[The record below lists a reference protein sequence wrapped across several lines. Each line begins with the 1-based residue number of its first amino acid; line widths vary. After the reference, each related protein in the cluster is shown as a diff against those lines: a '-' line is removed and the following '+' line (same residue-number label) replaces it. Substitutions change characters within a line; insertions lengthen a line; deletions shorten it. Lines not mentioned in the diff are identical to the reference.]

1 MQRALKFVDF
11 WKSLHKQRVH
21 KVKQDVQ
28 PKTNHKLNIEIKT
41 KRNKTQKLIQF

>member
-28 PKTNHKLNIEIKT
+28 PKTNNKINEILELKLKET
-41 KRNKTQKLIQF
+41 KLKN